1 MGMHP
6 IAVQNGATNTPRVAL
21 SPHPYRRSRY
31 IGLLLIFC
39 AVFVAGFAVTEIWR
53 AQDRTLQGGDVVGES
68 TVQND
73 ALLPPMTEP
82 PSFHIPDGATPIV
95 VRDLSATEFGPFYIN
110 NATAYQ
116 PSLEALMERDVSSSI
131 TEAPL
136 VLILHTHT
144 SEGYVSNV
152 TEYFEGDV
160 GDVTYTKQE
169 ERNVLA
175 VGKVLT
181 KTLKEK
187 GITALH
193 CTVMHDQPSLGG
205 SYKRAAESIRFFL
218 EQYPSIR
225 YVIDLHRDAVMTEKG
240 EYVRAVAETS
250 DGTVAQVMPVVGS
263 DSGGTLCENWEGNL
277 ALALQLRSALNAE
290 GASVCRPIYLRN
302 STYNQELAPFSLLLE
317 IGTGGNCIE
326 EAERAAVLVG
336 EALAKLIYP
345 Y

>member
-1 MGMHP
+1 MGLHP
-6 IAVQNGATNTPRVAL
+6 IAVHGGATDAPHVTL

-53 AQDRTLQGGDVVGES
+53 AQDQSLQEEGIPGES
-68 TVQND
+68 TLQND
-73 ALLPPMTEP
+73 ALLPPVAEP
-82 PSFHIPDGATPIV
+82 PSLGIPDGATPIV
-95 VRDLSATEFGPFYIN
+95 TRDLSATELGAFYIN
-110 NATAYQ
+110 NATAYS
-116 PSLEALMERDVSSSI
+116 PSLEALMETDVSSSI

-144 SEGYVSNV
+144 SEGYAN
-152 TEYFEGDV
+152 EEAEFFEGDV
-160 GDVTYTKQE
+160 GELTYTRQE
-169 ERNVLA
+169 DQNVLA
-175 VGKVLT
+175 VGKALAE
-181 KTLKEK
+181 TLKEK

-205 SYKRAAESIRFFL
+205 SYERAAESIRFFL

-225 YVIDLHRDAVMTEKG
+225 YVIDLHRDAVMTEAG

-250 DGTVAQVMPVVGS
+250 EGAVAQVMPVVGS
-263 DSGGTLCENWEGNL
+263 DGGGTPCENWEGNL
-277 ALALQLRSALNAE
+277 ALALQLRAALNAE
-290 GASVCRPIYLRN
+290 GTPVCRPIYLRN

-336 EALAKLIYP
+336 EELAKLIHP